1 MLHTPPC
8 NGQAVD
14 VWNVRLNF
22 TNGRKCR
29 VVNLQLMVLKGLQA
43 DMHISLCIL
52 HAICF
57 FFAPESACVIVS
69 GLKDNL
75 YVGCLWF
82 LKHYGKIRSCLI
94 DTMQNYMVVIAM
106 PFHHFEWGLC

>member
-43 DMHISLCIL
+43 DMHISL
-52 HAICF
+52 AF
-57 FFAPESACVIVS
+57 FMQSVLFCSR
-69 GLKDNL
+69 K
-75 YVGCLWF
+75 CLCNR
-82 LKHYGKIRSCLI
+82 IR
-94 DTMQNYMVVIAM
+94 T
-106 PFHHFEWGLC
+106 ER